1 MGDEQGSFYVP
12 DREDRLFFHRTVL
25 DTHETSKGD
34 TVTDGYNT
42 DWYLKGFEKRPTDDQ
57 GNYTDTVR
65 ELMGADNVN
74 YHIWRTEQDTLFRR
88 MGDLRKGERGQEGIW
103 ARVKGLSIRRNGSF
117 AFEDQYKTYELG
129 YDRLAGHND
138 AQEHYQGIGFG
149 YTDGKA
155 SYFGGR
161 SDTDSYA
168 LGLYDTR
175 VRKDGTYLDLALR
188 LHRLTNKLTAHD
200 GISGHADNTGL
211 SFGAEY
217 GYKKDLG
224 QGWFVE
230 PQVQGT
236 LGWLSGASWSMDN
249 GVIVE
254 EQDIRSA
261 VVRAGLRAG
270 YEGDKAQAFLK
281 ANWYHEFGGSGQVH
295 LHDDEGELFLN
306 RDYGDTWFEYGLG
319 AAVQISPAAQLYAD
333 LERSS
338 GGEFRKD
345 WSWDAGIRWNF

>member
-1 MGDEQGSFYVP
+1 MGHAGNTTQNDHIYVKGAHTGTTALQLHSVNGEWTDGAIGSVLASVGDEQGSFYVP

-138 AQEHYQGIGFG
+138 AQEHYQASVSAIP
-149 YTDGKA
+149 TARRPTSADGA
-155 SYFGGR
+155 IR
-161 SDTDSYA
+161 TA
-168 LGLYDTR
+168 TR
-175 VRKDGTYLDLALR
+175 WGCMIRGSAKTGPTSTWRCAC
-188 LHRLTNKLTAHD
+188 TA
-200 GISGHADNTGL
+200 
-211 SFGAEY
+211 
-217 GYKKDLG
+217 
-224 QGWFVE
+224 
-230 PQVQGT
+230 
-236 LGWLSGASWSMDN
+236 
-249 GVIVE
+249 
-254 EQDIRSA
+254 
-261 VVRAGLRAG
+261 
-270 YEGDKAQAFLK
+270 
-281 ANWYHEFGGSGQVH
+281 
-295 LHDDEGELFLN
+295 
-306 RDYGDTWFEYGLG
+306 
-319 AAVQISPAAQLYAD
+319 
-333 LERSS
+333 
-338 GGEFRKD
+338 
-345 WSWDAGIRWNF
+345 